1 MVIGGNMSRLS
12 GAIAVVV
19 GGQDGIG
26 GAIATRFAAE
36 GATVYATSRR
46 AEQGEVARGAGIVRG
61 RRVDAADP
69 SALAVFFEAVRG
81 EEGRVD
87 ILVVNAGTAEFATL
101 DAISEDHFDRT
112 FGLNV
117 RALLFATKAA
127 TAVMPDGGS
136 VVLVGS
142 IAAELGTNGYGVYGA
157 TKAAVRSFARTW
169 ANELAPRNIRVNVVA
184 PGPTDTAMFAAVS
197 DEMRETLTK
206 LIPLGRM
213 ARPEEIAA
221 AALFLASTENSFITG
236 AELPVDGGMAQV

>member
-1 MVIGGNMSRLS
+1 MSRLS
-12 GAIAVVV
+12 GKIAVVV
-19 GGQDGIG
+19 GGHDGIG
-26 GAIATRFAAE
+26 GAIAQRFAAE

-46 AEQGEVARGAGIVRG
+46 AEEGDAGHGAGTLRA
-61 RRVDAADP
+61 RRVDASDVT
-69 SALAVFFEAVRG
+69 ALAAFFEAVRS
-81 EEGRVD
+81 EAGRVD
-87 ILVVNAGTAEFATL
+87 VLAVSAGISEFATL
-101 DAISEDHFDRT
+101 DAIEEDHFDRA

-117 RALLFATKAA
+117 RALVFAAKAA
-127 TAVMPDGGS
+127 TAIMPDGGS

-142 IAAELGTNGYGVYGA
+142 IADDIGTRGYGVYGA

-197 DEMRETLTK
+197 AEVRETLTK

-213 ARPEEIAA
+213 GRADEVAS
-221 AALFLASTENSFITG
+221 AALFLASEEASFITG

>member
-1 MVIGGNMSRLS
+1 MSRLS
-12 GAIAVVV
+12 DKIAVVV
-19 GGQDGIG
+19 GGHDGIG
-26 GAIATRFAAE
+26 GAVAERFAAE

-46 AEQGEVARGAGIVRG
+46 AEQGERAQGAGTLRA
-61 RRVDAADP
+61 RRVDASDTA
-69 SALAVFFEAVRG
+69 ALAAFFEAVRS
-81 EEGRVD
+81 EAGRVD
-87 ILVVNAGTAEFATL
+87 VLAVNAGISEYATL
-101 DAISEDHFDRT
+101 DGVSEDHFDRT

-127 TAVMPDGGS
+127 TAIMPDGGS

-142 IAAELGTNGYGVYGA
+142 IAGDIGTKGYGVYGA

-184 PGPTDTAMFAAVS
+184 PGPTDTAMMAAAS
-197 DEMRETLTK
+197 DEVRETLTT

-213 ARPEEIAA
+213 ARASEVASV
-221 AALFLASTENSFITG
+221 ALFFASEESSFVTG